1 MCPALPGPEHFIFL
15 TLLIISDFCPLPDP
29 DVGVSILVC
38 DIEHTSLHFGVC
50 GSKFVWSVSNTP
62 GGTDNGRGIN
72 DSSST
77 HIKIADIQKALAHNA

>member
-62 GGTDNGRGIN
+62 RGTDNGRGIN